1 MRTIIAF
8 LLVGIL
14 IFSSCEFSFDK
25 TVKGEGVVTTEQR
38 SFNSAKKI
46 KLIGNFDVQLTQ
58 SATKKITINTE
69 ANLLEYIETNERNG
83 WLEIGTRKNIQLK
96 PNTKII
102 IQVETDA
109 LEGINIV
116 GSGNFTSLNKFEG
129 GEKLDIDIAGSGDV
143 EIATNTPKVEASIA
157 GNGDILI
164 SGETKET
171 KVSIAGSGD
180 YKGKNLKSEFA
191 KVSIAGSGSVEV
203 FASQE
208 LNINIAGSGDV
219 FYLGNP
225 TITKKIAGSGVIKPL
240 Q

>member
-1 MRTIIAF
+1 MRKLITF
-8 LLVGIL
+8 LLVAIVV
-14 IFSSCEFSFDK
+14 FSSCEFSFDK
-25 TVKGEGVVTTEQR
+25 TVKGEGVITTEQR

-58 SATKKITINTE
+58 SATKKITINAE
-69 ANLLEYIETNERNG
+69 ANLLEFIETKERNG
-83 WLEIGTRKNIQLK
+83 WLEISTKKDVKLK
-96 PNTKII
+96 PNTKIVI
-102 IQVETDA
+102 DIETDI

-116 GSGNFTSLNKFEG
+116 GSGNFTCLNKFEG
-129 GEKLDIDIAGSGDV
+129 GEQLEINIAGSGDV

-157 GNGDILI
+157 GNGDVLI

-180 YKGKNLKSEFA
+180 YKGKNLKSELA
-191 KVSIAGSGSVEV
+191 KVSIAGSGNVEV